1 MLHSTV
7 ATPPRLAS
15 YARQSVGEDQ
25 GLRQQVEDCV
35 VEAQRRGW
43 PVVAEYL
50 DNDTSASKARGS
62 ATAWAAMLR
71 AFDAGEFDALIVTD
85 VDRLTRSLTDVLEV
99 RPPKRD
105 MRIIVVRGSIDTS
118 DPSGDFMFK
127 QLVLLAEREVAVKT
141 VRAQRYAKER
151 RLAGHPTSGLTPHGY
166 RWIPSTERDHTGT
179 RYSIVEEEAHDV
191 RQIFREYLAG
201 AALAQ
206 VARDLNDAGRRT
218 RKGARWH
225 TSTVRRSLLNPLYA
239 ALLPPAQPTGEHNLT
254 RIVIEECIPGA
265 WEPIVQRDQLLATRA
280 TLIGTKPNHT
290 GNARRWLLSGLAVC
304 SICRSPVRSARGETH
319 PSARKDGSGAAESN
333 RYHAYRCVNGH
344 FMRNGDIIDEYVAE
358 VCIGRISQ
366 PDSRTLFAPPETGPD
381 IEVLNARKMELGTRE
396 SAIAQLIASGKMNA
410 NSARDA
416 LDNLADELRGVNNEI
431 ARSILRDPLA
441 ELAGVADARAW
452 WSEATLARRRAVI
465 DALMVVAIQPV
476 GAGRR
481 VTTMEAAAASIAVE
495 WRH

>member
-1 MLHSTV
+1 MPST
-7 ATPPRLAS
+7 RLAS

-25 GLRQQVEDCV
+25 GLRQQVEDC
-35 VEAQRRGW
+35 EAEASRRAW
-43 PVVAEYL
+43 PLVAEFT
-50 DNDTSASKARGS
+50 DNDTSASKARGT

-141 VRAQRYAKER
+141 VRAQRYARDR
-151 RLAGHPTSGLTPHGY
+151 RAAGHPSAGLTPHGY
-166 RWIPSTERDHTGT
+166 RWISSNERDHTGT
-179 RYSIVEEEAHDV
+179 RYAIVEEEAQDV

-201 AALAQ
+201 AALGQ
-206 VARDLNDAGRRT
+206 VARDLNDTGRRT

-225 TSTVRRSLLNPLYA
+225 TSTVRRILLNPFYA
-239 ALLPPAQPTGEHNLT
+239 ALLPPAQPTGQHDLA
-254 RIVIEECIPGA
+254 RIVIEECTAGA
-265 WEPIVQRDQLLATRA
+265 WESIIQREQILATRS
-280 TLIGTKPNHT
+280 TLIGAKPNHD
-290 GNARRWLLSGLAVC
+290 GNARRWLLSGLAIC
-304 SICRSPVRSARGETH
+304 SVCRSPVRSARGETH
-319 PSARKDGSGAAESN
+319 PTDRRDGSGTAPSR

-344 FMRNGDIIDEYVAE
+344 FMRNGDIIDEFVAE

-366 PDSRTLFAPPETGPD
+366 PDSRTLFKPPETGPD
-381 IEVLNARKMELGTRE
+381 IEVLNARKIELGSRE

-410 NSARDA
+410 QAARGA
-416 LDNLADELRGVNNEI
+416 LDVLADELKGVNNEI

-452 WSEATLARRRAVI
+452 WCEATLARRRAVI
-465 DALMVVAIQPV
+465 QALMLVAIQPV

-481 VTTMEAAAASIAVE
+481 ITTMDAAASSVAIE